1 MHNMGREMTEY
12 YALETDY
19 SDMVV
24 DWTGK
29 DE

>member
-19 SDMVV
+19 SDGCV
-24 DWTGK
+24 DY
-29 DE
+29 ERRE